1 MQMNRFII
9 PIFLLI
15 SALVLPKSFAANVP
29 HTVLEGHTDSVHNV
43 AFSPNR
49 DVLASVSA
57 DKTTHLW
64 NPRTGKLLRTI
75 NTGRGSGLVFS
86 PDGNI
91 LASGGGKNRVVNL
104 WNPNTG
110 KLIKALK
117 GHEGT
122 VNSVAFKPD
131 GTVLASGTPDGNIR
145 LWNIEA
151 RKLIR
156 VLDAKK
162 VDGLAFSADGNILA
176 NGSIADRNVKVWDPD
191 TGQLLHTLEPD
202 VDEVF
207 DIAFSPEGHTLA
219 SAGWGG
225 IDLWDANTGELLHS
239 FPRENGRFFL
249 CVAFSPDGRVLAVGR
264 DDKKIDLWD
273 VDNGLLLQTLTGHT
287 GDGRDGDTAFVYDV
301 MFSPDGQILASAGS
315 DKTVR
320 LWEVTPP
327 EEVEPPPLPDF
338 LVDENLKT
346 WTEDFNAGH
355 LNSWKKR
362 ELQRERV
369 TWQAQNGRLH
379 VRTKPWCN
387 ARVNA
392 GDQLEEQT
400 NYTLRFTALPI
411 NVEQIQVKLRIVSTN
426 NANVGIFLGKDPQ
439 DELIH
444 PFEYTYQFA
453 DHTLGSP
460 EKLPRTSA
468 PRIGFNINE
477 IDVVFDHGHFYLF
490 SNDEYIIDFKIDPK
504 VNNLQTIDLLGI
516 AVFPKLCRQVADV
529 VVDDFI
535 ISGPSIP
542 NAASLNVRA
551 KGKTAVLWGKL
562 KQN

>member
-1 MQMNRFII
+1 MQMNRFIM

-15 SALVLPKSFAANVP
+15 SALVLPKSFAADVP

-131 GTVLASGTPDGNIR
+131 GTVLASGTRDGNIR
-145 LWNIEA
+145 LWNIETG
-151 RKLIR
+151 KLIR

-249 CVAFSPDGRVLAVGR
+249 CIAFSPDGRVLAVGR

-338 LVDENLKT
+338 LADENLKT
-346 WTEDFNAGH
+346 WTEDFNARH

-369 TWQAQNGRLH
+369 TWQVQNDHLH

-387 ARVNA
+387 GRLNVN
-392 GDQLEEQT
+392 DRLEEQT

-411 NVEQIQVKLRIVSTN
+411 NVEQIRVKLSIVSTN

-439 DELIH
+439 DALIH
-444 PFEYTYQFA
+444 PFEYAYQFA

-468 PRIGFNINE
+468 PRIGLNINE

-490 SNDEYIIDFKIDPK
+490 SNDEYIIDFE
-504 VNNLQTIDLLGI
+504 VETLNTIDLLGI
-516 AVFPKLCRQVADV
+516 AVFPKVCQQVADV

-542 NAASLNVRA
+542 DEASLNVRA
-551 KGKTAVLWGKL
+551 KGKTTVLWGKL